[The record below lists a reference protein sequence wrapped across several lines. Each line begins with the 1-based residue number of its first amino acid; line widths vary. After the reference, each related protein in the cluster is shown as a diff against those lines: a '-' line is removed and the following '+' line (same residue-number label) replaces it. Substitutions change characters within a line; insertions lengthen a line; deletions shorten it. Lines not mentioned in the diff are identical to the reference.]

1 MSIISE
7 IAQGLSSVLKRT
19 QKPVMQYAENIA
31 LVAEVPFDKE
41 KVNQCQG
48 FTYNPQTEKFIVA
61 CINAD
66 STTQILYELNKD
78 FTVVRSIENTG
89 ADKLGHCNTLFFDG
103 KLRATNGAANGNRI
117 YTVGDDLT
125 PGEYKDY
132 TDRFYNVGYN
142 NVTGQ
147 YVSILPGEDNST
159 RKIKIYANSDLT
171 DGKEYTVTVN
181 EKNNDSN
188 GALFIGNKVIFS
200 LMRRIVEVEIGDNT
214 ATIVRELE
222 FEPKAEIEDFALV
235 DGAIYMAANSHD
247 YIRIY
252 KYDFARS
259 YYNNI
264 NNDFLNNGIVVG
276 NQVGYHGQSVDKAT
290 NYVMAKI
297 NANNNLEVGDKR
309 NLTTILGKE
318 LKHYNG
324 TNSYTV
330 LTTYHYDKAIYN
342 KVKTDEL
349 FVKKADVQSL
359 VGNKKSLNVVAEGV
373 DNTGATD
380 VTEKLNEIFTKANA
394 EKYEEVIFPDGT
406 YKIENVVKIFCPEK
420 MSRSLVVKSENTYG
434 ATILCDHTDASQGDI
449 GFVLTRNVPENED
462 GTVVN
467 AYNTTIDGFI
477 FKVKDQDADGSNFK
491 FIGSES
497 TISSLLFTNV
507 KLVNLRM
514 TNTKDCAGQNI
525 DLVAQCNNLTIDN
538 VKTNY
543 GMYAVYL
550 EYSYGINNTIS
561 NIVSNNC
568 TYCLSTYSY
577 ADFESVT
584 LHFDDTV
591 DLNSGTMANFY
602 ANKISNFK
610 LTGRWALNQNPLYI
624 NVGPRAEISNVT
636 LDITLDENADHVLV
650 EEKPSAFIY
659 LISPESAKIEV
670 KVSDLKFD
678 KFQENFDYWIQK
690 GTKFS
695 WINSPELSISP
706 NGISEYPALTL
717 FNNLGSV
724 DEYSSR
730 GFLNRKYEIKA
741 EDSAKTRIYLGYDRT
756 IHEAKIDSKDELA
769 DGEGSAIFFGVNG
782 VPYKDAKDY
791 DYSNYTAGV
800 AGDVYL
806 ESKPNN
812 SGHFGYVS
820 TYRYTTRTEY
830 LPTADKP
837 TSVTNHGDRTITF
850 GFDKFPVWT
859 NGTLKDTPIIVGS
872 GMNVLG
878 KGLFKV
884 IETDVEAKTMK
895 CEIPETYKSDVI
907 TSLADLTMEIYFT
920 PGKPINTMGTM
931 TYETIPI
938 IHSGP
943 TEKRP
948 TEHLVVGQQYFDTT
962 LDMPVFWNGTKWVV
976 NAADVGDRLK
986 DYVRIDKL
994 MATDMTQAPAFAGQ
1008 MIIDNNTLYIA
1019 ESTEGPG
1026 SWRIVYLQPND
1037 HL

>member
-1 MSIISE
+1 MANLKDTLTRVLDPFIDKIAKEISTIKAGMDTTKSI
-7 IAQGLSSVLKRT
+7 
-19 QKPVMQYAENIA
+19 
-31 LVAEVPFDKE
+31 D
-41 KVNQCQG
+41 
-48 FTYNPQTEKFIVA
+48 
-61 CINAD
+61 
-66 STTQILYELNKD
+66 
-78 FTVVRSIENTG
+78 VV
-89 ADKLGHCNTLFFDG
+89 
-103 KLRATNGAANGNRI
+103 
-117 YTVGDDLT
+117 
-125 PGEYKDY
+125 
-132 TDRFYNVGYN
+132 
-142 NVTGQ
+142 
-147 YVSILPGEDNST
+147 
-159 RKIKIYANSDLT
+159 
-171 DGKEYTVTVN
+171 
-181 EKNNDSN
+181 
-188 GALFIGNKVIFS
+188 
-200 LMRRIVEVEIGDNT
+200 
-214 ATIVRELE
+214 
-222 FEPKAEIEDFALV
+222 
-235 DGAIYMAANSHD
+235 
-247 YIRIY
+247 
-252 KYDFARS
+252 S
-259 YYNNI
+259 Y
-264 NNDFLNNGIVVG
+264 GI
-276 NQVGYHGQSVDKAT
+276 
-290 NYVMAKI
+290 
-297 NANNNLEVGDKR
+297 
-309 NLTTILGKE
+309 
-318 LKHYNG
+318 
-324 TNSYTV
+324 
-330 LTTYHYDKAIYN
+330 
-342 KVKTDEL
+342 
-349 FVKKADVQSL
+349 
-359 VGNKKSLNVVAEGV
+359 

-380 VTEKLNEIFTKANA
+380 VSGKLNELFLKVSK
-394 EKYEEVIFPDGT
+394 EKYQEVIFPDGT
-406 YKIENVVKIFCPEK
+406 YKIENEVKIFCPEK
-420 MSRSLVVKSENTYG
+420 MSRSLVIRSESTYG
-434 ATILCDHTDASQGDI
+434 ATIICDHTDASQGEPI

-514 TNTKDCAGQNI
+514 TNTKDCTGYNI
-525 DLVAQCNNLTIDN
+525 DLAAQCNNLTIDN

-543 GMYAVYL
+543 GMYSIYL
-550 EYSYGINNTIS
+550 EYSNGINNSIS

-577 ADFESVT
+577 ADFETVT
-584 LHFDDTV
+584 IHFDDTV
-591 DLNSGTMANFY
+591 DLNNGTMANFY

-624 NVGPRAEISNVT
+624 NVGPRAEISNVE

-659 LISPESAKIEV
+659 LISPESAKLEV

-678 KFQENFDYWIQK
+678 KFQENFDNWIQK
-690 GTKFS
+690 GVKFS

-706 NGISEYPALTL
+706 NGVTEYPALTL

-756 IHEAKIDSKDELA
+756 IHETNISSKDELA
-769 DGEGSAIFFGVNG
+769 DGEGSAIFFGANG

-820 TYRYTTRTEY
+820 TYRYTTKTEY
-830 LPTADKP
+830 LPAADKP
-837 TSVTNHGDRTITF
+837 TSVTNHGDRTMTF

-859 NGTLKDTPIIVGS
+859 NGTLKDTPIVVGS

-884 IETDVEAKTMK
+884 IETNVEAKTMK
-895 CEIPETYKSDVI
+895 CEIPETYKADVI
-907 TSLADLTMEIYFT
+907 TSLADLNMEIYFT
-920 PGKPINTMGTM
+920 PAKPVNTMGVM

-948 TEHLVVGQQYFDTT
+948 TEHIAVGQQYFDTT
-962 LDMPVFWNGTKWVV
+962 LGLQIVWNGTKWIANNVDID
-976 NAADVGDRLK
+976 AKLAE
-986 DYVRIDKL
+986 YVRKDSIT
-994 MATDMTQAPAFAGQ
+994 ATDITTTPAFLGQ
-1008 MIIDNNTLYIA
+1008 VAISGGQIYIA
-1019 ESTEGPG
+1019 KSLDRGGAGWNVIRTEP
-1026 SWRIVYLQPND
+1026 IDTL
-1037 HL
+1037 